1 MDKELSA
8 YLKKAEDKHL
18 YEDFGLYIAMQNNRY
33 KLAFLY
39 QKNYLVFSILFRRM
53 LLSEELYMTDHS

>member
-8 YLKKAEDKHL
+8 YLKKVEDKHL
-18 YEDFGLYIAMQNNRY
+18 YVDSGLYIAMQNNRY

-39 QKNYLVFSILFRRM
+39 QKNHLVFLILFRRM
-53 LLSEELYMTDHS
+53 LLNEELYMTDHS